1 MKTMSTCLRLRSVG
15 PKPPMLAQ
23 LKSTEGHQLSGV
35 PRQRFLP
42 KPTSASVAPCPCV
55 RFRVCRCRPPTA
67 DRRCA
72 PSPREE
78 ESVIEQFQQG
88 RGLNLLVQ
96 LVNLRV
102 GVGKKFG
109 AWIKLAEREIWEMS
123 ELANKFLVLHL
134 DGEGGGAD
142 DTEEALIQ
150 TSSSIKEA
158 DAGENALSD
167 TLVLNYDE
175 GSLVSSSGDYQ
186 MPLVWIDLEMTGLD
200 VAKDRILEIACIITD
215 GKLTKQIEGPDLV
228 INQKKDMLDNMDE
241 WCKTHHA
248 ASGLTQRV
256 LQSTISEHDAETQ
269 VLDFVKKHVGS
280 SPPLIAGNSVYVD
293 LLFLKNYMPQL
304 AAIFSHVIVD
314 VSSIMALCI
323 RWYPKERKRTP
334 QKGKKHRAMN
344 DIKESIAELKYY
356 KDNIFKPQKSKQ

>member
-1 MKTMSTCLRLRSVG
+1 
-15 PKPPMLAQ
+15 ML
-23 LKSTEGHQLSGV
+23 KE
-35 PRQRFLP
+35 
-42 KPTSASVAPCPCV
+42 
-55 RFRVCRCRPPTA
+55 
-67 DRRCA
+67 
-72 PSPREE
+72 
-78 ESVIEQFQQG
+78 
-88 RGLNLLVQ
+88 
-96 LVNLRV
+96 
-102 GVGKKFG
+102 KFG

-158 DAGENALSD
+158 DAGENVLSD

-228 INQKKDMLDNMDE
+228 INQKKDLLDNMDE

-334 QKGKKHRAMN
+334 RKGKKHRAMN

>member
-1 MKTMSTCLRLRSVG
+1 MTYKHH
-15 PKPPMLAQ
+15 
-23 LKSTEGHQLSGV
+23 GHQLSGV
-35 PRQRFLP
+35 PQRRFLP

-55 RFRVCRCRPPTA
+55 RFRVCRRPPVRTFA
-67 DRRCA
+67 EGGGVCYRAISTRA
-72 PSPREE
+72 GPY
-78 ESVIEQFQQG
+78 
-88 RGLNLLVQ
+88 LLVQ

-158 DAGENALSD
+158 DAG
-167 TLVLNYDE
+167 
-175 GSLVSSSGDYQ
+175 
-186 MPLVWIDLEMTGLD
+186 LD

-215 GKLTKQIEGPDLV
+215 GKLTKQIEVPDLV
-228 INQKKDMLDNMDE
+228 INQKKDLLDNMDE

-334 QKGKKHRAMN
+334 RKGKKHRAMN

-356 KDNIFKPQKSKQ
+356 MDNIFKPQKSKQ